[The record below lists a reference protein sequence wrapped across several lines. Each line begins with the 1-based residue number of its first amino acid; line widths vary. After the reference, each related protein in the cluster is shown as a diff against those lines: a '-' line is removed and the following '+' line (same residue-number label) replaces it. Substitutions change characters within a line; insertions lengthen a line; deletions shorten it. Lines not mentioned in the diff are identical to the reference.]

1 MSARQIPHTHV
12 PQYSHS
18 GYLDQILQTDRLR
31 ETSEKAALILA
42 GLDFD
47 AIAFSGMSGALI
59 APVLALALN
68 KTLIMVRKFGDDS
81 HSVEQRN
88 GALVEG
94 DFGAH
99 RYVIVDDLISSGRT
113 ARYIRDQIAAE
124 WKEFGFRAVPPVYIG
139 LLAVNQLGSLESVK
153 AHLRQCCGSE
163 TRIKQKFLDFSWDQE
178 VKNASSD

>member
-31 ETSEKAALILA
+31 ETSKKAALILA

-68 KTLIMVRKFGDDS
+68 KTLIMVRKFRDNS
-81 HSVEQRN
+81 HSVSQRH

-94 DFGAH
+94 DFGAQ
-99 RYVIVDDLISSGRT
+99 RYVIVDDLTSSGRT
-113 ARYIRDQIAAE
+113 ARYIRDQIKAHAPS
-124 WKEFGFRAVPPVYIG
+124 AVYIG
-139 LLAVNQLGSLESVK
+139 LLAVNYLGSLESVK